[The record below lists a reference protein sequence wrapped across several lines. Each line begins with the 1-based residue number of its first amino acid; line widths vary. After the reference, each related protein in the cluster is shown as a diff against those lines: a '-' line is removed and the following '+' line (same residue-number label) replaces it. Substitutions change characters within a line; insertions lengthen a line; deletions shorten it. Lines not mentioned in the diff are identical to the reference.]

1 MRGSPVQVRPVAPKK
16 VLNMKISAKGRYA
29 VRIMTE
35 LVGHNDYVSVRDIA
49 KSQGKSI
56 KYIEQ
61 IVYILTKAKLLKSLR
76 GNSGGYM
83 LSVDPK
89 VCTVADIL
97 TATKDMPEVVPCLKI
112 QKKCPRMSSCET
124 IGCWETLMK
133 LVYDYLTKVT
143 VQDLIDKTYIRKLE
157 N

>member
-1 MRGSPVQVRPVAPKK
+1 
-16 VLNMKISAKGRYA
+16 MKISSKGRYA

-35 LVGHNDYVSVRDIA
+35 LVGKNNYISVSDIA
-49 KSQGKSI
+49 NSQGKSI
-56 KYIEQ
+56 KYTEQ
-61 IVYILTKAKLLKSLR
+61 IVSILTKAKLLISLR
-76 GNSGGYM
+76 GNMGGYK
-83 LSVDPK
+83 LAVDPN

-97 TATKDMPEVVPCLKI
+97 TATKDMPEVVPCLKV
-112 QKKCPRMSSCET
+112 QKKCPRMSSCDT

-143 VQDLIDKTYIRKLE
+143 IQDLIDKTYIRKIE